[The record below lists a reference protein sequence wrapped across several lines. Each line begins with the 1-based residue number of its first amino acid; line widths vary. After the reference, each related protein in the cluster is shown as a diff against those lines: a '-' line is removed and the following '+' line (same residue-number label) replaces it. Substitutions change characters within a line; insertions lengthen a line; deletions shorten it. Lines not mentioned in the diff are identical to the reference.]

1 MAASDT
7 SNFHPLTYPPPGAM
21 PSFSE
26 EIAAQLT
33 HHFYQQPVA
42 TPTQTVQSSS
52 SLVAPLPSLNLPTLP
67 IPNTYHNS
75 NSFSKVH
82 SGESPPS
89 PFSGPAS
96 LYQRDLERAHDLE
109 NSLKPHNARSD
120 FGELRQSNSSMDSS
134 VDQTLSCSVS
144 SPGSEF
150 SHKTQNPL
158 THPKP
163 RPKTRIQSKSR
174 APSAYS
180 VGLIGVTF
188 IQSLVVVAILA
199 FACRT
204 LQDSRSEI
212 SIVSAYL
219 IIFIIAA
226 ALSFILVLDSIM
238 SQDVIQLIALCA
250 FNLFM
255 TCYGAVLPVQLWKA
269 LHETN
274 VPIMKKLQGWLQV
287 VPCVMGASTL
297 LMTILTIFIH
307 KEFGWDIYKQ
317 MGANMQLKRA
327 GQYRAIFS
335 ILQKFNSF
343 FFLGAMIQYAVLGQ
357 DVGWRTALTSITVM
371 LICSFIMVFGAIAVR
386 QEIRWPLWL
395 SHVGSFCMMAYVI
408 YLLAKVVP
416 EPQFAAGHRTLRFF
430 LIVSF
435 LSLVCVM
442 VVSEICAKTF
452 GLGMRELRDRKWW
465 RRNDTRQ
472 TTSIIKQSKNSRMT
486 ID

>member
-1 MAASDT
+1 
-7 SNFHPLTYPPPGAM
+7 M

-33 HHFYQQPVA
+33 HHFDQQPLA
-42 TPTQTVQSSS
+42 ADTQTVQSSS
-52 SLVAPLPSLNLPTLP
+52 SLVAPLPSLKLPSLP
-67 IPNTYHNS
+67 LPNTYHNS
-75 NSFSKVH
+75 NSFSKIG
-82 SGESPPS
+82 SGERPYS
-89 PFSGPAS
+89 PFSSSAS
-96 LYQRDLERAHDLE
+96 LYQKDIERGHDLE
-109 NSLKPHNARSD
+109 NSLQPHSARSD
-120 FGELRQSNSSMDSS
+120 FAEARQSNSSMRSS
-134 VDQTLSCSVS
+134 VDQTHGCSVS

-150 SHKTQNPL
+150 SHKSQNPL
-158 THPKP
+158 TNPKP
-163 RPKTRIQSKSR
+163 RSNTRIQSKSK

-180 VGLIGVTF
+180 IGLIGVTF
-188 IQSLVVVAILA
+188 VQSLVVVAILA

-269 LHETN
+269 LQETN
-274 VPIMKKLQGWLQV
+274 IPAMKKLQGWLQV

-297 LMTILTIFIH
+297 LMTILTISIH

-327 GQYRAIFS
+327 GQYRAVFS

-357 DVGWRTALTSITVM
+357 DVGWRAALTSITVM
-371 LICSFIMVFGAIAVR
+371 LVCTFIMVSAAIAIS

-395 SHVGSFCMMAYVI
+395 SHLGSFCMLAYVS

-416 EPQFAAGHRTLRFF
+416 QPQFSAGHRTLRFF
-430 LIVSF
+430 LIVSL

-452 GLGMRELRDRKWW
+452 GLGMRELGHRKWW
-465 RRNDTRQ
+465 RRNDNLKLEPFFFR
-472 TTSIIKQSKNSRMT
+472 NSFFHFNMMGLFKMDGLGV
-486 ID
+486 ISCC

>member
-1 MAASDT
+1 
-7 SNFHPLTYPPPGAM
+7 M
-21 PSFSE
+21 PSLSE
-26 EIAAQLT
+26 EIAAQLA
-33 HHFYQQPVA
+33 HHFYSQPVA
-42 TPTQTVQSSS
+42 ADSHTVQSSS
-52 SLVAPLPSLNLPTLP
+52 SPATPLPSLKLPSLP

-75 NSFSKVH
+75 NSKIR
-82 SGESPPS
+82 SGEPS
-89 PFSGPAS
+89 PDSSSATAS
-96 LYQRDLERAHDLE
+96 IYQKDVERSNDME
-109 NSLKPHNARSD
+109 NPWQPQNAQSD
-120 FGELRQSNSSMDSS
+120 FGKLRQSNSSMRTSA
-134 VDQTLSCSVS
+134 DQTFSRSMSL
-144 SPGSEF
+144 PGSDF
-150 SHKTQNPL
+150 SHKSQNPL
-158 THPKP
+158 TNSKP
-163 RPKTRIQSKSR
+163 RPRTRIQSKSR

-204 LQDSRSEI
+204 LQDSRSDI

-238 SQDVIQLIALCA
+238 SRDVIQLIALCV

-255 TCYGAVLPVQLWKA
+255 TCYGVVLPIQLWKA
-269 LHETN
+269 LQETN
-274 VPIMKKLQGWLQV
+274 VPAMEKLQDWLQV
-287 VPCVMGASTL
+287 VPCVMGVSTII
-297 LMTILTIFIH
+297 MTILTIFIH

-343 FFLGAMIQYAVLGQ
+343 FFLGAMIQYAVLGR
-357 DVGWRTALTSITVM
+357 DVGWRTALTSSTVM
-371 LICSFIMVFGAIAVR
+371 IICSFIMVSATIAVR
-386 QEIRWPLWL
+386 REIRWPLWL
-395 SHVGSFCMMAYVI
+395 SHIGSVYMMAYVI
-408 YLLAKVVP
+408 YLLAKVIP
-416 EPQFAAGHRTLRFF
+416 QPQFAAGHRTLRFF

-435 LSLVCVM
+435 LNLVCVM

-452 GLGMRELRDRKWW
+452 GLGMRELGNRKWW
-465 RRNDTRQ
+465 KRNDTRQ
-472 TTSIIKQSKNSRMT
+472 TTSIIKQFKNSRMS